1 MEERKPIIELH
12 NIVKYYGDNCVV
24 DDLDLDIYENE
35 FVTLL
40 GPSGCGKTTTLR
52 MIGGFE
58 YPTSGEIIVNGKII
72 NSLPAYAR
80 PINTVFQRYAL
91 FPHLN
96 VFDNVAFGLVNRG
109 RKFMINFYGGKLQVH
124 YDAIEYNVKIGKKD
138 SSILKAAKA
147 SFEALKEIEKK
158 QVALEIELAEI
169 KSEKKSS
176 IEKINNELKDLNAEA
191 KAAKD
196 SSEKIKI
203 EKKQEALKTEL
214 AEIKS
219 EKKSSIEKI
228 NNELKNLNAEA
239 KANKMPTL
247 TYFDINK
254 YLEERVKESVTSAL
268 KLVNLSGYED
278 RKIDKIS
285 GGQMQRVAIARAIIL
300 KPKILL
306 LDEPL
311 SALDHKLRVNMQY
324 ELKEMQK
331 NLGITF
337 IFVTHDQ
344 EEAMVMSDRIIIMKD
359 GIIQQ
364 QGSPKDIYNEPNNR
378 YVANFI
384 GESDI
389 VTGVYLH
396 KNLVKF
402 LGQEFPVVG
411 YEFEDGE
418 NVDVVIRPED
428 WDIVPRESAKLV
440 GKVTSSIFKGVHYE
454 LLVDIEGNEFVV
466 HTYEDVQVD
475 EIIGLNVDPYEI
487 CLMKADGS
495 PKKLV
500 PLTNAEVRKQTTLFD
515 MTSAYEID
523 NAFYGQE
530 EAHEEP
536 AVEEGSEAPAAKEE

>member
-1 MEERKPIIELH
+1 MIELH

-24 DDLDLDIYENE
+24 DNIDLDIYENE
-35 FVTLL
+35 FITLL

-72 NSLPAYAR
+72 NDLPAYAR

-109 RKFMINFYGGKLQVH
+109 RRFLIDFYGGDEQVAK
-124 YDAIEYNVKIGKKD
+124 DALEYNQKIGK
-138 SSILKAAKA
+138 A
-147 SFEALKEIEKK
+147 
-158 QVALEIELAEI
+158 QG
-169 KSEKKSS
+169 
-176 IEKINNELKDLNAEA
+176 
-191 KAAKD
+191 
-196 SSEKIKI
+196 
-203 EKKQEALKTEL
+203 KTVP
-214 AEIKS
+214 S
-219 EKKSSIEKI
+219 
-228 NNELKNLNAEA
+228 
-239 KANKMPTL
+239 
-247 TYFDINK
+247 YFDIRR
-254 YLEERVKESVTSAL
+254 YLKARVAESVSEAL
-268 KLVNLSGYED
+268 KLVNLSGYEE

-344 EEAMVMSDRIIIMKD
+344 EEAMVMSDRIVIMKD

-389 VTGVYLH
+389 VKGVYLK

-402 LGQEFPVVG
+402 LGQE
-411 YEFEDGE
+411 
-418 NVDVVIRPED
+418 
-428 WDIVPRESAKLV
+428 
-440 GKVTSSIFKGVHYE
+440 
-454 LLVDIEGNEFVV
+454 
-466 HTYEDVQVD
+466 
-475 EIIGLNVDPYEI
+475 
-487 CLMKADGS
+487 
-495 PKKLV
+495 
-500 PLTNAEVRKQTTLFD
+500 
-515 MTSAYEID
+515 
-523 NAFYGQE
+523 
-530 EAHEEP
+530 
-536 AVEEGSEAPAAKEE
+536 